1 MAFPFTEIVRLC
13 YAVVKIGGRRDYMG
27 SLDYETNYGDEEDQE
42 QKKALQSI
50 MRKLKS
56 GEYSKVLVGIREKL
70 GLAPKISCV
79 QMEALL
85 IHAAENRFQED
96 TMARDIV
103 LMSWGLLQGY
113 DNHRT
118 LQEPKDFQT
127 AFAERSEKFLRGKQL
142 YFKKI

>member
-1 MAFPFTEIVRLC
+1 
-13 YAVVKIGGRRDYMG
+13 MG

-103 LMSWGLLQGY
+103 LMSWC
-113 DNHRT
+113 
-118 LQEPKDFQT
+118 
-127 AFAERSEKFLRGKQL
+127 
-142 YFKKI
+142 